1 MVGVFFGT
9 QEELAALEVLG
20 VERFAY
26 RVNRKLKRW
35 DYELMIISRLLIYGS
50 VDDERESIASDLYFL
65 IATKDESC
73 LV

>member
-1 MVGVFFGT
+1 MRYMMKR
-9 QEELAALEVLG
+9 L
-20 VERFAY
+20 
-26 RVNRKLKRW
+26 NRRE
-35 DYELMIISRLLIYGS
+35 YELMIVSRPLIYGS